1 MLIVDIIQICKYM
14 YIQFYVRTSIS
25 SEDINVQ
32 VINQPIVVIGVVICG
47 GGERQ
52 LAARR
57 KMRKK

>member
-57 KMRKK
+57 